1 MWERRREWIKD
12 TFYGDY
18 TALLFT
24 LHAGSRW
31 VDVATR
37 QWDGE
42 MEDMTSHT
50 SGSHTVSFP
59 RESSHL
65 SCAAA
70 PPDHS
75 TPPHKE
81 LTNTDAKQGLMSLW
95 WQVGS
100 MGAWGGEM
108 VRAEMESHNSN
119 KRLGLLKNTEGL
131 GEWMR
136 EEERMRNMWYFNK
149 RYQGRSWWF
158 RDSCLLKSETFFNC
172 VPQPVVQVVF
182 SCLSEALF
190 CVFTFGFVFNVLASS
205 VNSLSLSY
213 PAGGKLKLR

>member
-1 MWERRREWIKD
+1 MRERRREWIKD

-24 LHAGSRW
+24 LYSSPGSRW

-50 SGSHTVSFP
+50 SGGHTVSFP
-59 RESSHL
+59 HESFHL
-65 SCAAA
+65 SRASA

-81 LTNTDAKQGLMSLW
+81 LTNTDAKQGQTSLQ

-100 MGAWGGEM
+100 MGAWGGRWWERKWNHTTATNFWACSKTQR
-108 VRAEMESHNSN
+108 VLENGWE
-119 KRLGLLKNTEGL
+119 KRKEWEICDILIRDIKEGAGDL
-131 GEWMR
+131 
-136 EEERMRNMWYFNK
+136 
-149 RYQGRSWWF
+149 
-158 RDSCLLKSETFFNC
+158 ETPAFWS
-172 VPQPVVQVVF
+172 QR
-182 SCLSEALF
+182 LF
-190 CVFTFGFVFNVLASS
+190 
-205 VNSLSLSY
+205 
-213 PAGGKLKLR
+213 